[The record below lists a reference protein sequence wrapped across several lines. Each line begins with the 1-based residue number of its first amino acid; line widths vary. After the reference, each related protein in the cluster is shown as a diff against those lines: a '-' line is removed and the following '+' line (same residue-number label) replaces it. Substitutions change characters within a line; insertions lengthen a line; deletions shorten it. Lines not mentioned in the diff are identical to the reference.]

1 MKKLLR
7 PRREIWGSLD
17 GFLDPR
23 RIHGSKTGRASG
35 RTGRKSLIINGQ
47 ILHRPPRSSGYPEP
61 IRGNPNLRAE
71 TCPSGRTPAKSRT
84 ATPVVAASA
93 TPMQHPQIVAPCCSV
108 LQRVAPC
115 FAQKFSH
122 VRCNTA
128 PLARAAGPP
137 VRCRPLP
144 LTRLRGASP
153 KYPTGLLMMA
163 MA

>member
-35 RTGRKSLIINGQ
+35 RTGRKFLIINGQ

-108 LQRVAPC
+108 LQRVSLKNFRTSGATPPRSLGQQDLQCVVGRCPSRGSVAPPQNIRQD
-115 FAQKFSH
+115 F
-122 VRCNTA
+122 
-128 PLARAAGPP
+128 
-137 VRCRPLP
+137 
-144 LTRLRGASP
+144 
-153 KYPTGLLMMA
+153 
-163 MA
+163 